1 MTTKNLYLHYPAG
14 NAYQQEN
21 LIGYLSTM
29 ISCPDPIKA
38 YLCKLYNLHQIPV
51 YSAAA
56 DRQVP
61 TLVETNKLFFVGDV
75 RYSVIKSAY
84 SNATSTSSI
93 SIMDRNFL
101 KISLDKSKVKE
112 IGQRKDRIGSALND
126 MTADITEG
134 KIKQRNLAQELE
146 AKMKEVKYAREKLH
160 EKRVL
165 KGRLDAKEQLVQ
177 ERMRNSRP
185 IGNA

>member
-1 MTTKNLYLHYPAG
+1 M
-14 NAYQQEN
+14 
-21 LIGYLSTM
+21 
-29 ISCPDPIKA
+29 
-38 YLCKLYNLHQIPV
+38 
-51 YSAAA
+51 YSARAE
-56 DRQVP
+56 RQVA

-101 KISLDKSKVKE
+101 KISLDKSKLKE
-112 IGQRKDRIGSALND
+112 IGQRKDRIGSSLNN
-126 MTADITEG
+126 MTADINEG

-177 ERMRNSRP
+177 DRMRNSRP